1 MWAIIRTLIKG
12 LLLKWFLKWPFIRT
26 LIKSL
31 TLLVIVIPLAIILML
46 LGWPV
51 FKILAVLAVLVVVIL
66 LVMRLPALIATSI
79 GGILMA
85 IVAAALQFGLLVL
98 KVVVPIALVVWLVR
112 KFFGRNGKRAGEA
125 PPPAP
130 PPESGENPSP
140 S

>member
-12 LLLKWFLKWPFIRT
+12 ILLKWFLKWQFLRT
-26 LIKSL
+26 LVTSL
-31 TLLVIVIPLAIILML
+31 TLLVVVIPLAIILMFF
-46 LGWPV
+46 GWPV
-51 FKILAVLAVLVVVIL
+51 LKILVVLAVLVVVVL

-98 KVVVPIALVVWLVR
+98 KVVVPIALVAWLV
-112 KFFGRNGKRAGEA
+112 KKVFGANGKRWRDT

>member
-12 LLLKWFLKWPFIRT
+12 LLLKWFLKWQFIRT
-26 LIKSL
+26 VVKSL
-31 TLLVIVIPLAIILML
+31 TLLLIVIPLAIILMFF
-46 LGWPV
+46 GWPV
-51 FKILAVLAVLVVVIL
+51 LKIVVVLAVLTVVIL

-85 IVAAALQFGLLVL
+85 IVVGVVQFGLLLL
-98 KVVVPIALVVWLVR
+98 KILVPIALVVWLA
-112 KFFGRNGKRAGEA
+112 KKLFGWNGKKTADT
-125 PPPAP
+125 PPPPP

>member
-12 LLLKWFLKWPFIRT
+12 LLLKWFLKWQFIRT

-31 TLLVIVIPLAIILML
+31 TLLIVVIPLAIILML
-46 LGWPV
+46 FGWPV
-51 FKILAVLAVLVVVIL
+51 LKVLVVLAVLVVVLL

-112 KFFGRNGKRAGEA
+112 KVFGRNGKPAGGT
-125 PPPAP
+125 PPPM